1 MSADHRPLVRGTAP
15 AHPSPVRAPAAPADQ
30 ACGKQTAQRPVSALG
45 WGLALVGGALI
56 WAAIAATLR

>member
-1 MSADHRPLVRGTAP
+1 MSADHRPLVRDTAP
-15 AHPSPVRAPAAPADQ
+15 AQPSPVRAPAAPADQ
-30 ACGKQTAQRPVSALG
+30 ASGEQTGQRPVSALG